1 VSEQVTRSEN
11 ALTVSTLAALL
22 TQALTEFFP
31 QSVILDAEI
40 SNFKTYPSGH
50 WYFSLTDGDASL
62 SAVMFKGANRLVRL
76 IARDGLK
83 VRVRCD
89 VNFYPPNGRLQLIVK
104 HMAEAGVGDQKAKLE
119 ALKAKLIAEG
129 MTDLARKKSLPV
141 IPRCIGLITSP
152 KGAVIQD
159 MLTILRRRWPL
170 ASIRLYSA
178 AVQGDMAP
186 EELAHALQQAV
197 ADGSA
202 DVLIIGRGGGA
213 AEDLSAFND
222 EHLCRAIAA
231 CHIPIISA
239 VGHETDT
246 GLTDLV
252 ADVRSAT
259 PSQAAEIAT
268 PDMGDIQR
276 QLSQFE
282 GRLTSRADTL
292 IALAQQRFELTT
304 HKLSTTISQQTHRS
318 RERLRQLE
326 QGLVAPTEY
335 IVLKRHDVNHLSKR
349 LSRATDQMIQVSRSA
364 LAHLSTQLNTLSPLA
379 TLGRGYGILLKG
391 DATTDRSIGSVDD
404 VSEKTPVEIRL
415 KDGRLNATITQILKD
430 TP

>member
-1 VSEQVTRSEN
+1 MSEQVSRTEN
-11 ALTVSTLAALL
+11 ALTVSMLATLL

-76 IARDGLK
+76 VARDGLK

-89 VNFYPPNGRLQLIVK
+89 VSFYPPNGRLQLIVK

-129 MTDLARKKSLPV
+129 LTDLARKKSLPA

-159 MLTILRRRWPL
+159 MLTILGHRWPL

-178 AVQGDMAP
+178 AVQGDVAP
-186 EELAHALQQAV
+186 KELAHALRQAI

-202 DVLIIGRGGGA
+202 DVLIIGRGGGP

-222 EHLCRAIAA
+222 EYLCRAIAS

-252 ADVRSAT
+252 ADVRAAT

-292 IALAQQRFELTT
+292 IALAQQRFEITT
-304 HKLSTTISQQTHRS
+304 HKLSTAISRQTHRS

-326 QGLVAPTEY
+326 QRLVAPTEY
-335 IVLKRHDVNHLSKR
+335 IALKRHDVNHLSKR
-349 LSRATDQMIQVSRSA
+349 LSRATDQMMQVSRSA

-415 KDGRLNATITQILKD
+415 KDGRLNATINQILKD

>member
-1 VSEQVTRSEN
+1 MSEQVSQSEN

-31 QSVILDAEI
+31 QAVTLDAEI

-76 IARDGLK
+76 VARDGLK
-83 VRVRCD
+83 VRVRCE

-129 MTDLARKKSLPV
+129 LTDLSRKKPLPT

-159 MLTILRRRWPL
+159 MLTILKRRWPL

-178 AVQGDMAP
+178 AVQGDVAP
-186 EELAHALQQAV
+186 QELTTALGRAC
-197 ADGSA
+197 ADNVA

-213 AEDLSAFND
+213 SEDLSAFND
-222 EHLCRAIAA
+222 EQLCRTIAS
-231 CHIPIISA
+231 CPIPIISA

-252 ADVRSAT
+252 ADIRAAT

-268 PDMGDIQR
+268 PDLSDITRRLMQY
-276 QLSQFE
+276 E

-292 IALAQQRFELTT
+292 ISLAQQRLELVT
-304 HKLSTTISQQTHRS
+304 HKLSSAVTKQTNLS

-326 QGLVAPTEY
+326 NKLVAPTEY
-335 IVLKRHDVNHLSKR
+335 IALKRHDVSYQAKR
-349 LSRATDQMIQVSRSA
+349 LSRAVDQVMKNSQST
-364 LAHLSTQLNTLSPLA
+364 LAHLSAQLDTLSPLA
-379 TLGRGYGILLKG
+379 TLGRGYGIVLKG
-391 DATTDRSIGSVDD
+391 DTETDRSIGSVND
-404 VSEKTPVEIRL
+404 VVEKSPVEIRL
-415 KDGRLNATITQILKD
+415 KDGRLNATIDHIQKD
-430 TP
+430 PS

>member
-1 VSEQVTRSEN
+1 MSEQVSQSEN

-76 IARDGLK
+76 VAGDGLK

-104 HMAEAGVGDQKAKLE
+104 RMAEAGVGDQKAKLE

-129 MTDLARKKSLPV
+129 LTDLNRKKSLPG
-141 IPRCIGLITSP
+141 IPRCIGLVTSP
-152 KGAVIQD
+152 KGAVVQD
-159 MLTILRRRWPL
+159 MLTILHHRWPL

-178 AVQGDMAP
+178 AVQGDVAP
-186 EELAHALQQAV
+186 EELVHALRQAV
-197 ADGSA
+197 ADGLA

-213 AEDLSAFND
+213 SEDLSAFNN
-222 EHLCRAIAA
+222 ERLCRAIAA
-231 CHIPIISA
+231 CHIPVISA

-252 ADVRSAT
+252 ADVRAAT

-268 PDMGDIQR
+268 PDMGDIRR

-304 HKLSTTISQQTHRS
+304 HKLSTAVSQQTQHS

-326 QGLVAPTEY
+326 KRLVAPTEY
-335 IVLKRHDVNHLSKR
+335 IALKRHDVNHLSKR
-349 LSRATDQMIQVSRSA
+349 LSHATDQVMLGSRST
-364 LAHLSTQLNTLSPLA
+364 LTHLSAQLNTLSPLA

-391 DATTDRSIGSVDD
+391 DTTTDRSIGSVDD

-415 KDGRLNATITQILKD
+415 KDGRLNATVDQILKD

>member
-1 VSEQVTRSEN
+1 MSEQVSPSEN

-22 TQALTEFFP
+22 MQALTEFFP
-31 QSVILDAEI
+31 KSVILDAEI

-76 IARDGLK
+76 VARDGLK
-83 VRVRCD
+83 VKVRCD

-129 MTDLARKKSLPV
+129 LTDLNRKKPLPA
-141 IPRCIGLITSP
+141 IPSCVGLITSP

-159 MLTILRRRWPL
+159 MLTILRHRWPL

-178 AVQGDMAP
+178 AVQGDIAP
-186 EELAHALQQAV
+186 EELVHALRQAV

-202 DVLIIGRGGGA
+202 DVLIVGRGGGA
-213 AEDLSAFND
+213 SEDLSAFND
-222 EHLCRAIAA
+222 EYLCRAIAS
-231 CHIPIISA
+231 CQIPVISA

-252 ADVRSAT
+252 ADIRAAT

-268 PDMGDIQR
+268 PDIRDIQR

-304 HKLSTTISQQTHRS
+304 HRLSTAVGQQTQRS

-326 QGLVAPTEY
+326 KHLVAPTEY
-335 IVLKRHDVNHLSKR
+335 IALKRHDVYHLSKR
-349 LSRATDQMIQVSRSA
+349 LSHATDQVMQGSRST
-364 LAHLSTQLNTLSPLA
+364 LTHLSAQLNTLSPLA

-391 DATTDRSIGSVDD
+391 DTRTDRSIGSVDD

-415 KDGRLNATITQILKD
+415 KDGRLHATIDQILKD

>member
-1 VSEQVTRSEN
+1 MSEQVTRSEN

>member
-1 VSEQVTRSEN
+1 VSEQVSESEN

-31 QSVILDAEI
+31 QAVTLDAEI

-76 IARDGLK
+76 VARDGVK
-83 VRVRCD
+83 VRVRCE

-129 MTDLARKKSLPV
+129 LTDLSRKKPLPT
-141 IPRCIGLITSP
+141 IPRCIGLITSS

-170 ASIRLYSA
+170 ASVRLYSA
-178 AVQGDMAP
+178 AVQGDAAP
-186 EELAHALQQAV
+186 EELTKALGRAC
-197 ADGSA
+197 ADDLA

-213 AEDLSAFND
+213 SEDLSAFND
-222 EHLCRAIAA
+222 EQLCRAIAS
-231 CHIPIISA
+231 CQIPIISA

-252 ADVRSAT
+252 ADIRAAT

-268 PDMGDIQR
+268 PDLSDITRRLMQY
-276 QLSQFE
+276 E

-292 IALAQQRFELTT
+292 ISLAQQRLELVT
-304 HKLSTTISQQTHRS
+304 HKLSSAITKQTSTS
-318 RERLRQLE
+318 RERLRHVE
-326 QGLVAPTEY
+326 SKLVAPTEY
-335 IVLKRHDVNHLSKR
+335 IALKRHDVSYLSKR
-349 LSRATDQMIQVSRSA
+349 LSQATEQMMKNSHST
-364 LAHLSTQLNTLSPLA
+364 LAHLSAQLDTLSPLA
-379 TLGRGYGILLKG
+379 TLGRGYGIVLKG
-391 DATTDRSIGSVDD
+391 DTETDRSIGSVDD
-404 VSEKTPVEIRL
+404 VAEKSSVEIRL
-415 KDGRLNATITQILKD
+415 KDGRLNATVDHIQKD
-430 TP
+430 PS

>member
-1 VSEQVTRSEN
+1 MSEQVSQSEN

-31 QSVILDAEI
+31 QAVTLDAEI
-40 SNFKTYPSGH
+40 TNFKTYPSGH

-76 IARDGLK
+76 VARDGLK
-83 VRVRCD
+83 VRVRCE

-104 HMAEAGVGDQKAKLE
+104 HMTEAGVGDQKAKLE

-129 MTDLARKKSLPV
+129 LTDLSRKKPLPT

-159 MLTILRRRWPL
+159 MLTILKRRWPL

-178 AVQGDMAP
+178 AVQGDVAP
-186 EELAHALQQAV
+186 QELTTALGRAC
-197 ADGSA
+197 ADNVA

-213 AEDLSAFND
+213 SEDLSAFND
-222 EHLCRAIAA
+222 EQLCRVIAS
-231 CHIPIISA
+231 CPIPIISA

-252 ADVRSAT
+252 ADIRAAT

-268 PDMGDIQR
+268 PDLSDITRRLMQY
-276 QLSQFE
+276 E

-292 IALAQQRFELTT
+292 ISLAQQRLELVT
-304 HKLSTTISQQTHRS
+304 HKLSSAITKQTNLS

-326 QGLVAPTEY
+326 NKLVAPTEY
-335 IVLKRHDVNHLSKR
+335 IALKRHDVSYLAKR
-349 LSRATDQMIQVSRSA
+349 LSRAADQVMKNSQST
-364 LAHLSTQLNTLSPLA
+364 LAHLSAQLDTLSPLA
-379 TLGRGYGILLKG
+379 TLGRGYGIVLKG
-391 DATTDRSIGSVDD
+391 DTETDRSIGSVND
-404 VSEKTPVEIRL
+404 VAEKSPVEIRL
-415 KDGRLNATITQILKD
+415 KDGRLNATIDLIQKD
-430 TP
+430 PS

>member
-1 VSEQVTRSEN
+1 MSEQVSRSEN

-22 TQALTEFFP
+22 TQALTDFFP

-50 WYFSLTDGDASL
+50 WYFSLTDGEASL

-76 IARDGLK
+76 VARDGLK

-104 HMAEAGVGDQKAKLE
+104 HMAEAGAGDQNAKLE
-119 ALKAKLIAEG
+119 ALKAKLISEG
-129 MTDLARKKSLPV
+129 LTDLARKKSLPA
-141 IPRCIGLITSP
+141 IPGCIGLITSP

-159 MLTILRRRWPL
+159 MLIILRHRWPL

-178 AVQGDMAP
+178 AVQGDVAP
-186 EELAHALQQAV
+186 EELIHALRQAV

-213 AEDLSAFND
+213 SEDLSAFND
-222 EHLCRAIAA
+222 EHLCRAIAT
-231 CHIPIISA
+231 CHIPVISA

-252 ADVRSAT
+252 ADIRAAT

-268 PDMGDIQR
+268 PDMGDIRR

-282 GRLTSRADTL
+282 GRLASRADTL

-304 HKLSTTISQQTHRS
+304 HKLSTAVSQQTQRS
-318 RERLRQLE
+318 LERLRQLE
-326 QGLVAPTEY
+326 KRLVAPTEY
-335 IVLKRHDVNHLSKR
+335 IALKRYDVNHLSQR
-349 LSRATDQMIQVSRSA
+349 LSHATDQVIQDSRSK
-364 LAHLSTQLNTLSPLA
+364 LAHLSAQLNTLSPLA

-391 DATTDRSIGSVDD
+391 DTTTDRSIGSVDD
-404 VSEKTPVEIRL
+404 VSEKTAVEIRL
-415 KDGRLNATITQILKD
+415 KDGRLNATIDQILKD

>member
-1 VSEQVTRSEN
+1 MSEQVSRSEN

-50 WYFSLTDGDASL
+50 WYFALTDGDASL

-76 IARDGLK
+76 VARDGLK

-119 ALKAKLIAEG
+119 ALKSKLIAEG
-129 MTDLARKKSLPV
+129 LTDLARKKSHPA

-159 MLTILRRRWPL
+159 MLTILRHRWPL

-178 AVQGDMAP
+178 AVQGDVAP
-186 EELAHALQQAV
+186 KELAHALQQA
-197 ADGSA
+197 ATDGSA

-222 EHLCRAIAA
+222 EHLCRTIAA

-252 ADVRSAT
+252 ADVRAAT

-276 QLSQFE
+276 QLSQFQ

-304 HKLSTTISQQTHRS
+304 HKLSTAINQQTHRS

-326 QGLVAPTEY
+326 QRLVAPTEY
-335 IVLKRHDVNHLSKR
+335 IALKRHDVNHLSKR
-349 LSRATDQMIQVSRSA
+349 LSRATDQMMQVSRSA

-391 DATTDRSIGSVDD
+391 NATTDRSIGSVND

-415 KDGRLNATITQILKD
+415 KDGRLNATVNQILKD

>member
-1 VSEQVTRSEN
+1 MSEQVSQSEN

-31 QSVILDAEI
+31 QAVTLDAEI
-40 SNFKTYPSGH
+40 TNFKTYPSGH

-76 IARDGLK
+76 VARDGLK
-83 VRVRCD
+83 VRVRCE

-129 MTDLARKKSLPV
+129 LTDLSRKKPLPT

-159 MLTILRRRWPL
+159 MLTILKRRWPL

-178 AVQGDMAP
+178 AVQGDVAP
-186 EELAHALQQAV
+186 QELTTALGRAC
-197 ADGSA
+197 ADNVA

-213 AEDLSAFND
+213 SEDLSAFND
-222 EHLCRAIAA
+222 EQLCRAIAS
-231 CHIPIISA
+231 CPIPIISA

-252 ADVRSAT
+252 ADIRAAT

-268 PDMGDIQR
+268 PDLSDITRRLMQY
-276 QLSQFE
+276 E

-292 IALAQQRFELTT
+292 ISLAQQRLELVT
-304 HKLSTTISQQTHRS
+304 HKLSSAITKQTNLS

-326 QGLVAPTEY
+326 NKLVAPTEY
-335 IVLKRHDVNHLSKR
+335 IALKRHDVSYLAKR
-349 LSRATDQMIQVSRSA
+349 LSRAADQVMKNSQST
-364 LAHLSTQLNTLSPLA
+364 LAHLSAQLDTLSPLA
-379 TLGRGYGILLKG
+379 TLGRGYGIVLKG
-391 DATTDRSIGSVDD
+391 DTETDRSIGSVND
-404 VSEKTPVEIRL
+404 VAEKSPVEIRL
-415 KDGRLNATITQILKD
+415 KDGRLNATIDNIQKD
-430 TP
+430 PS

>member
-1 VSEQVTRSEN
+1 MSEQVSRSEN
-11 ALTVSTLAALL
+11 ALTVSTLAELL

-31 QSVILDAEI
+31 QSVIVDAEI

-76 IARDGLK
+76 VARDGLK

-119 ALKAKLIAEG
+119 ALKAKFIAEG
-129 MTDLARKKSLPV
+129 LTDLNRKKPLPA
-141 IPRCIGLITSP
+141 IPRCVGLITSP

-159 MLTILRRRWPL
+159 MLTILRHRWPL

-178 AVQGDMAP
+178 AVQGDVAP
-186 EELAHALQQAV
+186 EELVHALRQAV

-213 AEDLSAFND
+213 SEDLSAFND
-222 EHLCRAIAA
+222 EHLCREIAA
-231 CHIPIISA
+231 CHIPVISA

-246 GLTDLV
+246 GLIDLV
-252 ADVRSAT
+252 ADIRAAT
-259 PSQAAEIAT
+259 PSRAAEIAT
-268 PDMGDIQR
+268 PDMGDIRR

-304 HKLSTTISQQTHRS
+304 YKLSTAVSQQTQRS

-326 QGLVAPTEY
+326 KRLVAPTEY
-335 IVLKRHDVNHLSKR
+335 IALKRYDVDHLSKR
-349 LSRATDQMIQVSRSA
+349 LLQATDKVMQGSRST
-364 LAHLSTQLNTLSPLA
+364 LAHLSAQLNTLSPLA

-391 DATTDRSIGSVDD
+391 DTTTDRSIRSVDD

-415 KDGRLNATITQILKD
+415 KDGRLKAIVDQILKD

>member
-1 VSEQVTRSEN
+1 MSEQVSRSEN

-22 TQALTEFFP
+22 MQALTEFFP

-76 IARDGLK
+76 VARDGLK

-104 HMAEAGVGDQKAKLE
+104 HMAEAGIGDQKAKLE

-129 MTDLARKKSLPV
+129 LTDLNRKKSLPA
-141 IPRCIGLITSP
+141 IPSCIGLITSP

-159 MLTILRRRWPL
+159 MLTILCHRWPL

-178 AVQGDMAP
+178 AVQGDVAP
-186 EELAHALQQAV
+186 GELVHALRQAA

-213 AEDLSAFND
+213 SEDLSAFND
-222 EHLCRAIAA
+222 EYLCRTIAA
-231 CHIPIISA
+231 CHIPVISA

-252 ADVRSAT
+252 ADIRAAT

-268 PDMGDIQR
+268 PDIGDIRR
-276 QLSQFE
+276 QLSQFG

-292 IALAQQRFELTT
+292 IALAQQRFELAT
-304 HKLSTTISQQTHRS
+304 HKLSTAVRQQTQRS
-318 RERLRQLE
+318 CERLRQLE
-326 QGLVAPTEY
+326 KRLVAPTEY
-335 IVLKRHDVNHLSKR
+335 IVLKRHDVNHFSKR
-349 LSRATDQMIQVSRSA
+349 LSHATDQVMQGSRST
-364 LAHLSTQLNTLSPLA
+364 LTHLSAQLNTLSPLA

-391 DATTDRSIGSVDD
+391 DTTTDRSIGSVDD

-415 KDGRLNATITQILKD
+415 KDGRLNAIIDRILKD